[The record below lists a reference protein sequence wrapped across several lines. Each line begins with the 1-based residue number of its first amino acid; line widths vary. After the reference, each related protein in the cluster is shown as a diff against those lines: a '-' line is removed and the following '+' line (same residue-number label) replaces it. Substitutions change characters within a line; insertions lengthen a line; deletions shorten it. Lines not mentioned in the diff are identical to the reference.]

1 MTNIVQL
8 SKSQGFTR
16 MDNDLYEA
24 LIGAELSGRELRVA
38 LAIHRLTAGFNVSE
52 ARIYAAAIAKLSG
65 IARENVSRIITSLL
79 RQKVIYRHGG
89 SKDPIG
95 FNAPNQWKID
105 PKNEQ
110 KKGDSKTT
118 QSVKTDTS
126 LVSFPT
132 HYKDSKY
139 NTAPDGV
146 VGTHDTPAT
155 KPAKPK
161 PAKPKPAKFDPL
173 TAKPENVSA
182 DVWAGYCEMR
192 EGGKTKFTLRACEL
206 IAKKLAS
213 LDQVAADAVVNL
225 SVESGWVGIFPER
238 LAQRRAHGAEQADET
253 GVPVDK
259 IIALYHQTCPNLPQ
273 VAVESDQTLRA
284 MIVERW
290 RESESHQNS
299 PLWKSV
305 FLRANRTDH
314 VFYMGENVTPRLEAI
329 VSRRVFRALEERHD

>member
-1 MTNIVQL
+1 MSNVIQI

-65 IARENVSRIITSLL
+65 IARENVSRIITGLL
-79 RQKVIYRHGG
+79 RQHVIYRHGG

-95 FNAPNQWKID
+95 FNAPSLWKID

-110 KKGDSKTT
+110 KKGESKTT
-118 QSVKTDTS
+118 QSVKSDTS
-126 LVSFPT
+126 LVSFST

-139 NTAPDGV
+139 NTTPDGV
-146 VGTHDTPAT
+146 VGTPDTPAS
-155 KPAKPK
+155 KPV
-161 PAKPKPAKFDPL
+161 KPKPAKFDPL

-192 EGGKTKFTLRACEL
+192 KGGKTKFTLRACEL
-206 IAKKLAS
+206 IAKKLAG

-238 LAQRRAHGAEQADET
+238 QTPKRTQAAEPADET

-259 IIALYHQTCPNLPQ
+259 IIALYHQTCPNLPP

-290 RESESHQNS
+290 RESEAHQNS